1 MYDSLYNLS
10 MAEDSIDPLKYRVE
24 GYPPIHSFPAN
35 HPNRKDNSS
44 ANKEN
49 IGTGNAKNE
58 L

>member
-1 MYDSLYNLS
+1 
-10 MAEDSIDPLKYRVE
+10 MAEDSIDPVKYRVE

-44 ANKEN
+44 ANKES